1 VPFQNYA
8 IVTDAPAINIDS
20 SNNAGI
26 VTRDPNVAD
35 GKHVLENVQLWNA
48 FAGSAQIVTN
58 GVTTIP
64 TYKDATHPDDPLTPN
79 GTYTRDGRH
88 WYDLSNARTA
98 IGLTRDNRT
107 LVIFTVDG
115 TNGGHGLQAG
125 EVADLLIRDYGVY
138 NALNMDGGG
147 RPPWRSRIR

>member
-1 VPFQNYA
+1 MSSQASVFPAVGEGADVRFDGAGALGAALVTSERA
-8 IVTDAPAINIDS
+8 IHVSAFPVES
-20 SNNAGI
+20 AG
-26 VTRDPNVAD
+26 TRNRNKGRRPRR
-35 GKHVLENVQLWNA
+35 
-48 FAGSAQIVTN
+48 
-58 GVTTIP
+58 
-64 TYKDATHPDDPLTPN
+64 N

-147 RPPWRSRIR
+147 STTVALEDPVTTRGEW